1 MFFLSSRGW
10 PLSRRRKE
18 NKRRYLLS
26 TRMNMRE
33 EEEYKREVIVI
44 TIERDN
50 KRLLDIYKRGEEKD
64 TLSERAFNN
73 VYDRVEYALSSS
85 SLMDDLDEVPTLEER
100 IRFFFDDYYFDNVPD
115 SSRSDIRYYITA
127 FKRFLLILMREGEI
141 DEKRLSNMYSLL
153 SEYL

>member
-1 MFFLSSRGW
+1 
-10 PLSRRRKE
+10 
-18 NKRRYLLS
+18 
-26 TRMNMRE
+26 MNMRE

-50 KRLLDIYKRGEEKD
+50 KRLLDIYRRGEEKD

-73 VYDRVEYALSSS
+73 VYERVEYALSSS

-127 FKRFLLILMREGEI
+127 FKRFFLILLREGEI
-141 DEKRLSNMYSLL
+141 DEKILSNMYSLL

>member
-1 MFFLSSRGW
+1 
-10 PLSRRRKE
+10 
-18 NKRRYLLS
+18 
-26 TRMNMRE
+26 MNMRE

-50 KRLLDIYKRGEEKD
+50 KRLLDIYRRGEEKD

-85 SLMDDLDEVPTLEER
+85 SLMYDLDEVPTLEER

-127 FKRFLLILMREGEI
+127 FKRFFLILMREGEI
-141 DEKRLSNMYSLL
+141 DKERLSNMYSLL
-153 SEYL
+153 FEYI

>member
-1 MFFLSSRGW
+1 MD
-10 PLSRRRKE
+10 
-18 NKRRYLLS
+18 
-26 TRMNMRE
+26 MRE
-33 EEEYKREVIVI
+33 EEEYKREVLVI

-50 KRLLDIYKRGEEKD
+50 KRLLDIYRRGEEKD

-73 VYDRVEYALSSS
+73 VYDKVEYALSSS

-127 FKRFLLILMREGEI
+127 FKRFFLILMREGEI
-141 DEKRLSNMYSLL
+141 DEKRLSSLYSLL

>member
-1 MFFLSSRGW
+1 
-10 PLSRRRKE
+10 
-18 NKRRYLLS
+18 
-26 TRMNMRE
+26 MNMRE

-127 FKRFLLILMREGEI
+127 FRRFLLILMREGEI

>member
-1 MFFLSSRGW
+1 
-10 PLSRRRKE
+10 
-18 NKRRYLLS
+18 
-26 TRMNMRE
+26 MNMRE
-33 EEEYKREVIVI
+33 EEEYKREVLVI

>member
-1 MFFLSSRGW
+1 
-10 PLSRRRKE
+10 
-18 NKRRYLLS
+18 
-26 TRMNMRE
+26 MNMRE

-50 KRLLDIYKRGEEKD
+50 KRLLDIYRRGEEKY

-85 SLMDDLDEVPTLEER
+85 SLMYDLDEVPTLEER

-127 FKRFLLILMREGEI
+127 FKRFFLILMREGEI
-141 DEKRLSNMYSLL
+141 DEKILSNMYSLL

>member
-10 PLSRRRKE
+10 SLSRRGKE
-18 NKRRYLLS
+18 NKRSDLLS

-50 KRLLDIYKRGEEKD
+50 KRLLDIYRKGEEKD

-85 SLMDDLDEVPTLEER
+85 SLMYDLDEVPTLEER

-127 FKRFLLILMREGEI
+127 FKRFFLILMREGEI

>member
-1 MFFLSSRGW
+1 
-10 PLSRRRKE
+10 
-18 NKRRYLLS
+18 
-26 TRMNMRE
+26 MNMRE

-85 SLMDDLDEVPTLEER
+85 SLMYDLDEVPTLEER

-127 FKRFLLILMREGEI
+127 FRRFLLILMREGEI
-141 DEKRLSNMYSLL
+141 DAKRLSNLYSLL

>member
-1 MFFLSSRGW
+1 
-10 PLSRRRKE
+10 
-18 NKRRYLLS
+18 
-26 TRMNMRE
+26 MNMRE

-50 KRLLDIYKRGEEKD
+50 KRLLDIYRRGEEKD

-85 SLMDDLDEVPTLEER
+85 SLMYDLDEVPTLEER

-127 FKRFLLILMREGEI
+127 FKRFFLILLREGEI
-141 DEKRLSNMYSLL
+141 DEKILSNMYSLL

>member
-1 MFFLSSRGW
+1 
-10 PLSRRRKE
+10 
-18 NKRRYLLS
+18 
-26 TRMNMRE
+26 MNMRE

-50 KRLLDIYKRGEEKD
+50 KRLLDIYRKGEEKD

-85 SLMDDLDEVPTLEER
+85 SLMYDLDEVPTLEER
-100 IRFFFDDYYFDNVPD
+100 IRFFFDGYYFDNVPD

-127 FKRFLLILMREGEI
+127 FKRFFLILMREGEI

>member
-1 MFFLSSRGW
+1 
-10 PLSRRRKE
+10 
-18 NKRRYLLS
+18 
-26 TRMNMRE
+26 MNMRE

-115 SSRSDIRYYITA
+115 SSRSDIRNYITA
-127 FKRFLLILMREGEI
+127 FKRIILILMREGEI
-141 DEKRLSNMYSLL
+141 DEKRLSNLYSLL

>member
-1 MFFLSSRGW
+1 
-10 PLSRRRKE
+10 
-18 NKRRYLLS
+18 
-26 TRMNMRE
+26 MNMRE

-50 KRLLDIYKRGEEKD
+50 KRLLDIYRRGEEKD

-85 SLMDDLDEVPTLEER
+85 SLMYDLDEVPTLEER

-127 FKRFLLILMREGEI
+127 FKRFFLILMREGEI
-141 DEKRLSNMYSLL
+141 DEKRLSNLYSLL

>member
-1 MFFLSSRGW
+1 
-10 PLSRRRKE
+10 
-18 NKRRYLLS
+18 
-26 TRMNMRE
+26 MNMRE

-50 KRLLDIYKRGEEKD
+50 KRLLDIYRRGEEKD

-85 SLMDDLDEVPTLEER
+85 SLMYDLDEVPTLEER

-141 DEKRLSNMYSLL
+141 DEKRLSSLYSLL

>member
-1 MFFLSSRGW
+1 
-10 PLSRRRKE
+10 
-18 NKRRYLLS
+18 
-26 TRMNMRE
+26 MRE

-44 TIERDN
+44 TMERDN
-50 KRLLDIYKRGEEKD
+50 KRLLDIYRRGEEKD

-127 FKRFLLILMREGEI
+127 FKRFFLILLREGEI
-141 DEKRLSNMYSLL
+141 DEKILSNMYSLL

>member
-1 MFFLSSRGW
+1 
-10 PLSRRRKE
+10 
-18 NKRRYLLS
+18 
-26 TRMNMRE
+26 MNMRE
-33 EEEYKREVIVI
+33 EEEYKREVIII

-50 KRLLDIYKRGEEKD
+50 KRLLEIYRRGEEKD

-127 FKRFLLILMREGEI
+127 FKRFFLILLREGEI
-141 DEKRLSNMYSLL
+141 DEKILSNMYSLL

>member
-1 MFFLSSRGW
+1 
-10 PLSRRRKE
+10 
-18 NKRRYLLS
+18 
-26 TRMNMRE
+26 MNMRE

-50 KRLLDIYKRGEEKD
+50 KRLLDIYRRGEDKD
-64 TLSERAFNN
+64 TLSKRAFHN

-127 FKRFLLILMREGEI
+127 FKRFFLILMREGEI

>member
-1 MFFLSSRGW
+1 
-10 PLSRRRKE
+10 
-18 NKRRYLLS
+18 
-26 TRMNMRE
+26 MNMRE
-33 EEEYKREVIVI
+33 EEEYKREVLVI

-127 FKRFLLILMREGEI
+127 FRRFLLILMREGEI

>member
-1 MFFLSSRGW
+1 
-10 PLSRRRKE
+10 
-18 NKRRYLLS
+18 
-26 TRMNMRE
+26 MNMRE
-33 EEEYKREVIVI
+33 EEEYKREVLVI

-127 FKRFLLILMREGEI
+127 FKRFFLILLREGEI
-141 DEKRLSNMYSLL
+141 DEKILSNMYSLL